1 MKLNIFFLFFSMLF
15 NACSLNNQNI
25 KTTSN
30 NPNGRV
36 VLYDTNYLNQYI
48 GTLDIALKQVGND
61 VYSPSRCYR
70 LKGTGLVYRWEEP
83 EIKYASSESIEYELQ
98 ILLCIYMIPLEISIE
113 DIAPDSFNYKRYK
126 SVVRFKKF
134 KGNNTLV
141 PEIVH
146 DALKNEQIREID
158 LFGKESLFQ
167 MDFDLELRKQ

>member
-1 MKLNIFFLFFSMLF
+1 
-15 NACSLNNQNI
+15 
-25 KTTSN
+25 
-30 NPNGRV
+30 
-36 VLYDTNYLNQYI
+36 
-48 GTLDIALKQVGND
+48 
-61 VYSPSRCYR
+61 
-70 LKGTGLVYRWEEP
+70 
-83 EIKYASSESIEYELQ
+83 
-98 ILLCIYMIPLEISIE
+98 MIPLEISIE